1 MEEVERARQGKL
13 FVFAAKNSIVC
24 TNSYS
29 FTFPFSF
36 SFRFCNSACFPYLW
50 RFCIEGYFLF
60 PEVEG
65 EAMTAFGCVDDGSGG
80 AGGASWWFRL
90 GGHR

>member
-13 FVFAAKNSIVC
+13 FVFAAKKSIVC
-24 TNSYS
+24 TNSYL

-36 SFRFCNSACFPYLW
+36 SFRFCDSACFPYLR
-50 RFCIEGYFLF
+50 RFEGYFLF
-60 PEVEG
+60 PEMEG
-65 EAMTAFGCVDDGSGG
+65 EAMTPFGCVDDGSGG

-90 GGHR
+90 VGHR